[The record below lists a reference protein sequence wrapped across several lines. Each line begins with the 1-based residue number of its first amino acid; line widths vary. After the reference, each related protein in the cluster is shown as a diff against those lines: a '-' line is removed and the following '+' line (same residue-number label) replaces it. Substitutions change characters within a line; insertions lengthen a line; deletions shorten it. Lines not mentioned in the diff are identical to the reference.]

1 MSTLHHM
8 IINALSCYFFVC
20 LLKSLFVF
28 LGFVSSGQQLICHCS
43 GVGLTLWPE
52 VSHWSPNSPNC
63 QQTNT
68 KGQSVGL
75 APDVARGCKLN
86 ENTAPGNLVTGK
98 WYDTLALPGK
108 SVLSALHATFSSQVL
123 GIWNIQ
129 MYLQPSSHS
138 GQLKE
143 KNFCEFKKLIWL
155 SLFQFLSFFQKA
167 GQNSSLAK
175 DK

>member
-1 MSTLHHM
+1 MPLHWCWPHTLTRSVTL
-8 IINALSCYFFVC
+8 IAQLN
-20 LLKSLFVF
+20 LFAF
-28 LGFVSSGQQLICHCS
+28 GFGFV
-43 GVGLTLWPE
+43 
-52 VSHWSPNSPNC
+52 C

-123 GIWNIQ
+123 GI
-129 MYLQPSSHS
+129 
-138 GQLKE
+138 
-143 KNFCEFKKLIWL
+143 
-155 SLFQFLSFFQKA
+155 
-167 GQNSSLAK
+167 
-175 DK
+175 